1 MQSVVVTGVSTGIG
15 WGIAKVMTAK
25 GFRVFGSVRKQAD
38 ADRLK
43 AELGERFSP
52 LIFDVTDEA
61 AVARGAAEVGAAL
74 DGERLWGLVNNAG
87 IAVAGPLLESTA
99 DEFRQQLEVN
109 LVAPMMVI
117 KAFAP
122 LLGTDRARTG
132 PPGRIVNI
140 SSVGGRFAAP
150 FVGLYAASKH
160 GLEGLSQ
167 SLRRELMLFGID
179 VIIVAPGS
187 VATPIWD
194 KAEQIDLAP
203 LSEESLFRD
212 HQALSRL
219 HDLGR
224 PQGLVVRAP
233 GRGRMRSLDRGTAQ
247 DALLAGRGEISELD
261 VADDLAGAHGRSNR
275 CQDFRYS
282 PFGVDSA
289 SALRCRYR
297 LSPATRRLRA
307 AGPAPTD
314 LRAWWCRPASRRPRR
329 CRAAAGA

>member
-1 MQSVVVTGVSTGIG
+1 MQSVAVTGVSTGIG

-38 ADRLK
+38 AERLR
-43 AELGERFSP
+43 ADLGERFSP

-61 AVARGAAEVGAAL
+61 AVARGAAEVRAAL

-87 IAVAGPLLESTA
+87 IAVAGPLLEASA
-99 DEFRQQLEVN
+99 EEFRRQLEVN
-109 LVAPMMVI
+109 LIAPLTVI

-122 LLGTDRARTG
+122 LLGTDRALSG

-160 GLEGLSQ
+160 GLEGLSE

-203 LSEESLFRD
+203 YRKSPYFEIIKRFRD
-212 HQALSRL
+212 YMIADGRKGWSAERLGEVVHEALTTA
-219 HDLGR
+219 R
-224 PQGLVVRAP
+224 PKA
-233 GRGRMRSLDRGTAQ
+233 
-247 DALLAGRGEISELD
+247 
-261 VADDLAGAHGRSNR
+261 
-275 CQDFRYS
+275 RYS
-282 PFGVDSA
+282 PVAGRFQHWTLPTTLPVRVVDRIIARTFGI
-289 SALRCRYR
+289 
-297 LSPATRRLRA
+297 
-307 AGPAPTD
+307 
-314 LRAWWCRPASRRPRR
+314 RP
-329 CRAAAGA
+329 GA

>member
-1 MQSVVVTGVSTGIG
+1 VRSVVVTGVSTGIG

-38 ADRLK
+38 AERLR

-52 LIFDVTDEA
+52 LTFDVTDEA
-61 AVARGAAEVGAAL
+61 AVVRGATEVGAAL
-74 DGERLWGLVNNAG
+74 AGGRLWGLVNNAG
-87 IAVAGPLLESTA
+87 MAMAGPLLESKA

-109 LVAPMMVI
+109 LIAPMVVI

-140 SSVGGRFAAP
+140 SSVGGRIAAP

-160 GLEGLSQ
+160 GLEGLSE

-179 VIIVAPGS
+179 VIIVAPGA

-203 LSEESLFRD
+203 YSKSPYFEILKRFRD
-212 HQALSRL
+212 YMIAEGRKGWSSERL
-219 HDLGR
+219 GEVVCETLTAAR
-224 PQGLVVRAP
+224 PKA
-233 GRGRMRSLDRGTAQ
+233 
-247 DALLAGRGEISELD
+247 
-261 VADDLAGAHGRSNR
+261 
-275 CQDFRYS
+275 RYS
-282 PFGVDSA
+282 PVAGRLQNWTLPTLLPVRIVDRIIAKTFGIRPSA
-289 SALRCRYR
+289 NGCSK
-297 LSPATRRLRA
+297 RR
-307 AGPAPTD
+307 GGAPT
-314 LRAWWCRPASRRPRR
+314 
-329 CRAAAGA
+329 